1 MIHMSLLIEV
11 VDSRIY
17 DMRTQ
22 ELDQSSK
29 YLECPYMFLF
39 LRYNNN
45 DFIDKDTG
53 FKYLHKRA
61 S

>member
-1 MIHMSLLIEV
+1 
-11 VDSRIY
+11 
-17 DMRTQ
+17 
-22 ELDQSSK
+22 
-29 YLECPYMFLF
+29 MFLF